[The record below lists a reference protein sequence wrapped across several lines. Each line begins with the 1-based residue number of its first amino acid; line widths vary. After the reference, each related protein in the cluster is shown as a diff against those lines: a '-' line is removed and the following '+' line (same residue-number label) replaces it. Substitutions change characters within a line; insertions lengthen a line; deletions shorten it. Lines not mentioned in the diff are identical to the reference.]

1 MTKKQLF
8 FEIWERLDKLYPNAV
23 CTLNYK
29 TPFELLVATQL
40 AAQCTDARVNI
51 VTNEMFKKYNTPE
64 DFASLPLEIIEKEI
78 KSTGFYKNKA
88 KNLKECSNQL
98 ILRHNGEVPDNPEE
112 LVALSGVGRKTANV
126 VLGEIFGKPA
136 VVIDTHAKRLAFR
149 MGLTKSVDPVKIEE
163 ELKKFIPSKLQ
174 FNFCH
179 KLVYH
184 GREIC
189 KAQKPNCEA
198 CVLNE
203 ACKKCGVKSKPE
215 GKRKE
220 KKK

>member
-8 FEIWERLDKLYPNAV
+8 FEIWERLDKLYPDAV

-64 DFASLPLEIIEKEI
+64 AFASLPLEIIEKEI

-98 ILRHNGEVPDNPEE
+98 ILRHKGEVPDNMEE
-112 LVALSGVGRKTANV
+112 LVRLSGVGRKTANV

-136 VVIDTHAKRLAFR
+136 VVIDTHAKRLAYR

-163 ELKKFIPSKLQ
+163 ELKKFIPPKLQ

-198 CVLNE
+198 CVLSE
-203 ACKKCGVKSKPE
+203 VCKKCGVKSKPK

-220 KKK
+220 TKK